1 MSDAPPPPPLPSVP
15 SFMMRP
21 EEEEEE
27 VDNNNNNNSKNAIAK
42 NSEKHKRTISVE
54 IRNMLLEPPPMPEP
68 PTPNSRHYDLPEL
81 DMKKFTRRAKMTLP
95 GINEDKTKIN
105 SKERE
110 KRDSILAFKREKN
123 FVNKILDLFPD
134 PPATKP
140 DPTGWSDASYII
152 ERRKKQESKD
162 QLFRIILNFS
172 RCDIDENDL
181 KKLRVLL
188 PRLDSQE
195 LKIVVEKAFK
205 VAAQDAGVKTRAKQR
220 KGKSTGLKLAKKG
233 LHDIFSRGH
242 DNHTCQVSL
251 DMYFVK
257 LTGPG
262 GGEIDVDND
271 LTKSVFRVVNN
282 GRHKIHFSISTIFSE
297 DTSQEPTATGWYVHP
312 EGWYKVRFKSEDEGS
327 ISKVDGGFIVIK
339 KFEAVNVVVEFESKK
354 GDLEIFIPFAVNVAA
369 GPRLLAVV
377 TGRVARSYFGVN
389 PASVPLQEVEDGRKI
404 PKILLFLHQY
414 LKESNA
420 FDIVGIF
427 RLAADETE
435 ILEVTRL
442 INQDR
447 FKKCND
453 INCVSTLVKVW
464 FRKLPKQLLSDLSV
478 EDLLRC
484 KTEEESVRLYNNIE
498 PFYRGILLWVL
509 DLMSDVA
516 MNKDKNKMS
525 PANCAIVMG
534 PNLFSTDQNVN
545 PMQALM
551 ISQKAVKILEHLINW
566 RMKELTKK

>member
-1 MSDAPPPPPLPSVP
+1 MSAPPPLPP
-15 SFMMRP
+15 TASFLIPNEARY
-21 EEEEEE
+21 
-27 VDNNNNNNSKNAIAK
+27 KNDRKK
-42 NSEKHKRTISVE
+42 NDGENVGKQRTISVE
-54 IRNMLLEPPPMPEP
+54 IRDTLLQPPPLPEP
-68 PTPNSRHYDLPEL
+68 PTPNAQHYDLPGL
-81 DMKKFTRRAKMTLP
+81 DMTKFTRKPKMLLP
-95 GINEDKTKIN
+95 SIDGENATSEQDR
-105 SKERE
+105 KER
-110 KRDSILAFKREKN
+110 RDSILAFKREKN
-123 FVNKILDLFPD
+123 FVKRIFDLFPE
-134 PPATKP
+134 PPKSKP
-140 DPTGWSDASYII
+140 DPQGWSDASYLL
-152 ERRKKQESKD
+152 ERRKKQENKD

-172 RCDIDENDL
+172 RCDIDEVDL

-195 LKIVVEKAFK
+195 LKVVVEKAFK

-220 KGKSTGLKLAKKG
+220 RGKSNSMSIAKKG
-233 LHDIFSRGH
+233 FHGMFSSRSS
-242 DNHTCQVSL
+242 DNHACHVSL

-282 GRHKIHFSISTIFSE
+282 GRHKIHFSISTIFPE
-297 DTSQEPTATGWYVHP
+297 DTTREPTATGWYVHP
-312 EGWYKVRFKSEDEGS
+312 KGWYKVRFKSEDEAS
-327 ISKVDGGFIVIK
+327 ISKVDGCFVVVK

-389 PASVPLQEVEDGRKI
+389 PASIPLEKLEDGRKI

-414 LKESNA
+414 LKDNNA
-420 FDIVGIF
+420 FDMVGIF

-442 INQDR
+442 LNQDR

-464 FRKLPKQLLSDLSV
+464 FRKLPKQLLADLSV

-484 KTEEESVRLYNNIE
+484 QTEEQSVQLYNKIE
-498 PFYRGILLWVL
+498 PFYRGIFLWVL
-509 DLMSDVA
+509 DIMSDVA

-566 RMKELTKK
+566 RMRNARMVQ